1 MHRRPLG
8 KLTAA
13 AAAYFTPDPQVA
25 EGFEPEDYWED
36 PVEVW
41 PENWNVLALFV
52 GLQTQWSVAIGMG
65 GGGRI
70 GLRYEAVYPLLDRV
84 ADGDPKEWARL
95 FADVQAM
102 EQAVLTIPAK

>member
-1 MHRRPLG
+1 M
-8 KLTAA
+8 
-13 AAAYFTPDPQVA
+13 A
-25 EGFEPEDYWED
+25 EGFAPDDYWED

-52 GLQTQWSVAIGMG
+52 GLQTQWNVAIGMG

-70 GLRYEAVYPLLDRV
+70 GLRYEAVYPLLDRA
-84 ADGDPKEWARL
+84 ADGDQKEWVRL

-102 EQAVLTIPAK
+102 EQAVLTIPTK